1 MKLITILACNFKL
14 ISKEKM
20 IRLAFISNTW
30 KQLRQLDAIWL
41 SYCFIPWR
49 SENLIIPSMI
59 EPLQRAHSSP
69 LAAGLASELKID
81 FHPYGEDSPRLAAGR
96 VQSNPSAVIEIN
108 KKSIINKPFGH
119 VT

>member
-49 SENLIIPSMI
+49 SGNLIIPSMI
-59 EPLQRAHSSP
+59 EPRQRAHSSP

-81 FHPYGEDSPRLAAGR
+81 FHPYGAAQHCRYRQNIPRGLPRGGFNRTPA
-96 VQSNPSAVIEIN
+96 QL
-108 KKSIINKPFGH
+108 
-119 VT
+119 

>member
-59 EPLQRAHSSP
+59 EP
-69 LAAGLASELKID
+69 
-81 FHPYGEDSPRLAAGR
+81 
-96 VQSNPSAVIEIN
+96 NPSAVIEIN